1 MKMYPFRTNCGNI
14 LPYKA
19 VYISI
24 LNNFFSEKW
33 FVYIDTYT
41 SIVVYASNKKN
52 YVKKKLM

>member
-14 LPYKA
+14 LAYKA

-52 YVKKKLM
+52 YVKKN